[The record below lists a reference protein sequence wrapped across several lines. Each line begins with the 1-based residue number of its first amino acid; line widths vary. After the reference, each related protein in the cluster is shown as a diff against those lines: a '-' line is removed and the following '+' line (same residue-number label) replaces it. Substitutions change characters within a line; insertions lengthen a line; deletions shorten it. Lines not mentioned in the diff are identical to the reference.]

1 MVHKLVMENKNML
14 LNNPQ
19 YGWDGFSD
27 GLISFIKSIVKQS
40 MEEVIQDK
48 MYENVVFDQK
58 LSTKQ
63 LCDRWNISDT
73 TLLTWE
79 KRGLISPIQTG
90 GRKKL
95 YSLKDIRE
103 VEANGYNKNAC

>member
-1 MVHKLVMENKNML
+1 MNNSNLTNQNPFANPWGGIMEEL
-14 LNNPQ
+14 T
-19 YGWDGFSD
+19 
-27 GLISFIKSIVKQS
+27 SFIKSVVKES

-58 LSTKQ
+58 LTTRQ
-63 LCDRWNISDT
+63 LCERWNISDT

-79 KRGLISPIQTG
+79 KKGIISPIQTG
-90 GRKKL
+90 GRKKI

-103 VEANGYNKNAC
+103 VEINGYIKNVA

>member
-1 MVHKLVMENKNML
+1 MENKNML

-48 MYENVVFDQK
+48 MYENMVFDHK

-103 VEANGYNKNAC
+103 VEANGYIKNAC

>member
-1 MVHKLVMENKNML
+1 MNINNFSNQNPFTNPWGGFMEEL
-14 LNNPQ
+14 T
-19 YGWDGFSD
+19 
-27 GLISFIKSIVKQS
+27 SFIKSVVKES

-58 LSTKQ
+58 LTTRQ
-63 LCDRWNISDT
+63 LCERWNISDT

-79 KRGLISPIQTG
+79 KKGIISPIQTG
-90 GRKKL
+90 GRKKI

-103 VEANGYNKNAC
+103 VEINGYIKNVA

>member
-1 MVHKLVMENKNML
+1 MEQICL
-14 LNNPQ
+14 ANNPQ
-19 YGWDGFSD
+19 NNWGMFSE
-27 GLISFIKSIVKQS
+27 GLVSFIKSIVKQS

-58 LSTKQ
+58 LTTKQ

-79 KRGLISPIQTG
+79 KKGIISPIQTG
-90 GRKKL
+90 GRKKI
-95 YSLKDIRE
+95 YSLKDIRDVE
-103 VEANGYNKNAC
+103 VNGYVKGVC

>member
-1 MVHKLVMENKNML
+1 MIYSNNIRVPNPENNW
-14 LNNPQ
+14 
-19 YGWDGFSD
+19 GRVSEG
-27 GLISFIKSIVKQS
+27 IVSFVKSIVKQA

-58 LSTKQ
+58 LTTRQ
-63 LCDRWNISDT
+63 LCERWNISDT

-79 KRGLISPIQTG
+79 KKGIISPIQTG
-90 GRKKL
+90 GRKKI

-103 VEANGYNKNAC
+103 VEVNGYVKGVC